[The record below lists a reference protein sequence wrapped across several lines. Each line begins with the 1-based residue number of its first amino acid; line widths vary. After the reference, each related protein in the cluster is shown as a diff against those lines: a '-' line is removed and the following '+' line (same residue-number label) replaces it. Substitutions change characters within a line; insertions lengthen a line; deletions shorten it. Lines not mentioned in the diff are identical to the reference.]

1 MNEPMHD
8 VDSASSGFT
17 GNRPEYG
24 FVFRRWPT
32 NYGFFDYP
40 NISSPGGLFL
50 GVCVFLLPIDPT

>member
-40 NISSPGGLFL
+40 NIPSPGGLVAL
-50 GVCVFLLPIDPT
+50 GL